1 VPALYVFAMA
11 TGAQPHRHTPLPLGT
26 PPCDAIFPV
35 ARAAYDGR
43 LVLYAGAGLSMAS
56 PACGPRGPQVANR
69 LRPFVAEVI
78 RVPVTEVD
86 EPDLESL
93 AARVERDAPQRMA
106 DLKARAAE
114 AADFRAMEPNY
125 GHEIVALLL
134 REGALQAISVNWDRG
149 VENAGRRLN
158 IQIEGVADARDRLRL
173 GQELPLFKVHGCATR
188 PATLALTRAEVDR
201 PQGWA
206 QAEVARAL
214 AGVMVV
220 FLGLGTVGLY
230 VSEPIAELVDLWRQ
244 EGVTIRVVDPCG
256 LSPAWRDALG
266 EDAEGVEIALG
277 ADAFL
282 DDLLRAIVGEA
293 LSLTE
298 NAVRQ
303 LDDGSPWVA
312 TMLTGCQ
319 AIRDALASSPADA
332 VLRWW
337 RDGVTATMDGRAF
350 IFDHAGRQ
358 SLMALALLAGVD
370 GGALTV
376 AGTEDHLTVRS
387 DRRYFEIVCRPGEKF
402 VDIERIAR
410 ERVRRRHAGGRYDP
424 GIPMV
429 VAVHGGVGTFPD
441 ASAHP
446 DIGAENDPEGDLAA
460 ETGGDVR
467 LIRAELAVTG
477 ELVA

>member
-1 VPALYVFAMA
+1 MA
-11 TGAQPHRHTPLPLGT
+11 IGPQPHRHAPLPLGA
-26 PPCDAIFPV
+26 PSCDAIFPV
-35 ARAAYDGR
+35 ARAAYDGH

-56 PACGPRGPQVANR
+56 PACGPRGPQIADR
-69 LRPFVAEVI
+69 LRPFVAEI
-78 RVPVTEVD
+78 IGAPVSEVA
-86 EPDLESL
+86 ETDLESL

-125 GHEIVALLL
+125 GHEMVALML

-149 VENAGRRLN
+149 VENAGRRLD

-173 GQELPLFKVHGCATR
+173 GQELPLYKVHGCSTR
-188 PATLALTRAEVDR
+188 PATLALTRAEVDE

-244 EGVTIRVVDPCG
+244 EGVTIRVVDPGG
-256 LSPAWRDALG
+256 LSPAWRDAL
-266 EDAEGVEIALG
+266 EEHAEGVEITLG

-298 NAVRQ
+298 NAVHQ
-303 LDDGSPWVA
+303 LDDGSAWVA
-312 TMLTGCQ
+312 TMLVGCR
-319 AIRDALASSPADA
+319 AIRDALASSPGDA

-337 RDGVTATMDGRAF
+337 RDGVTVTLDGHAF
-350 IFDHAGRQ
+350 ILDHAGRQ
-358 SLMALALLAGVD
+358 SLMAVALLVGAD

-376 AGTEDHLTVRS
+376 SGTEDHLTIRS
-387 DRRYFEIVCRPGEKF
+387 ERRYFEVVCRPGEKF
-402 VDIERIAR
+402 SDIERIAR

-424 GIPMV
+424 GVPVV
-429 VAVHGGVGTFPD
+429 VAVHGGVGTFPH
-441 ASAHP
+441 AQAHP
-446 DIGAENDPEGDLAA
+446 DIGAEDDAEGDLAT

-477 ELVA
+477 ELAA